1 MTFDMARQVLEE
13 TASFH
18 ATGYHYMQTFKNGGQ
33 NGFLTEHPE
42 YDYIGWA
49 SPLAKN
55 KFKGMLVKM
64 LQGVTEIVE
73 RFGDEATKPLGKRMQ
88 DFLPKIPNIIEDKT
102 SSRKDSFNTL
112 IHNDLHMNN
121 VMYK

>member
-1 MTFDMARQVLEE
+1 MTMDMARQVLEE

-18 ATGYHYMQTFKNGGQ
+18 ATGYHYLQTFMNGGQ
-33 NGFLTEHPE
+33 KGFLTEHPE

-49 SPLAKN
+49 IPMAKVN
-55 KFKGMLVKM
+55 FEEMIGKII
-64 LQGVTEIVE
+64 QGVPEVVE
-73 RFGDEATKPLGKRMQ
+73 RFGDAALAKRMQ
-88 DFLPKIPNIIEDKT
+88 DFLPNIFNIIDDKT

-112 IHNDLHMNN
+112 THNDLHMYN